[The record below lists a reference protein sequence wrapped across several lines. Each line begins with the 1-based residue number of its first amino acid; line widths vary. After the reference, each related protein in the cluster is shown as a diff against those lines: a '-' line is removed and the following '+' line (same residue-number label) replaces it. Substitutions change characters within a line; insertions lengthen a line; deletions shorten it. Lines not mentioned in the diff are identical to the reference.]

1 MHARLHEPRLDAYA
15 ALQRCFERQ
24 LGNDDPLVD
33 GQLAQLSGVAAPE
46 LDGLIDYGVLAVTA
60 PEHEPATFDIG
71 FVMTLQ
77 RAQRLRQ
84 DLALDD
90 HAFALAVMLL
100 QQIAELEEEVRTM
113 RSDAQRCLAEPT
125 H

>member
-1 MHARLHEPRLDAYA
+1 MNLASMPTLRFNGVSKGSSATTTRLSMA
-15 ALQRCFERQ
+15 
-24 LGNDDPLVD
+24 
-33 GQLAQLSGVAAPE
+33 QLAQLSGVAAPE